1 MNEKTSKD
9 KFLKTEKLQNHIS
22 EGKGKEKKKEEGEGM
37 EKKRKKAVVA
47 FLVFITTTLKIIFG
61 RKKLLDAKGP
71 FGDIVIKNPVR
82 YTFG

>member
-1 MNEKTSKD
+1 MNEKTSKY

-37 EKKRKKAVVA
+37 EEKRKKAVVA

>member
-9 KFLKTEKLQNHIS
+9 KFLKPEKLQNHIS

-71 FGDIVIKNPVR
+71 FGDNVIKNPVR